1 MLNAV
6 LLSFFFGM
14 PAIVAVTTAR
24 NLTFPPARALMFW
37 GGCVA
42 VILAVIV
49 TLPMLA
55 CDGSLMT
62 GYPTCLGSTALGE
75 NVSGTL
81 PLQILAGKVYIL
93 AGIPLAVFAY
103 TANALLARKP
113 GPA

>member
-14 PAIVAVTTAR
+14 PAIVAVATAR

-42 VILAVIV
+42 VVLAAMVI
-49 TLPMLA
+49 LPMLA

-62 GYPTCLGSTALGE
+62 GYDTCLGSAALGE
-75 NVSGTL
+75 TVTGTL
-81 PLQILAGKVYIL
+81 PLQVLAGKIYIL

-103 TANALLARKP
+103 AANLVLGRKP